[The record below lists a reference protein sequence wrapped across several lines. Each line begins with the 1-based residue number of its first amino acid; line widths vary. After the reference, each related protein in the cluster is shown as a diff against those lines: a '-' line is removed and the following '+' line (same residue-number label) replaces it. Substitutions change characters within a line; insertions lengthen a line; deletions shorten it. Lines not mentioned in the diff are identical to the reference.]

1 MSGGKKPMQLNL
13 WAGGKHW
20 TKKEIKDRTDSE
32 VQPNPEGIAAPA
44 FLTAKQKKAFEQIA
58 GQLQDLG
65 IMGVTDCDTLA
76 RYVVAQDL
84 YAQAVK
90 DLRAL
95 QKLKPKNVEPDRA
108 LESAVA
114 WVDLLKV
121 ADRRIDRYYKQATN
135 AASALGLTITSRCKL
150 VVPKAA
156 EPPKGNK
163 FSRFTPGQEAGSG

>member
-1 MSGGKKPMQLNL
+1 MPGGRKPMQLNL
-13 WAGGKHW
+13 VQGGKHW
-20 TKKEIKDRTDSE
+20 TKDEIEDRISSE
-32 VQPNPEGIAAPA
+32 VQPNPEGIAAPT
-44 FLTAKQKKAFEQIA
+44 FLTAKQKKAFDQIA
-58 GQLQDLG
+58 KQLQDLG

-95 QKLKPKNVEPDRA
+95 QKLKPKNADPDRA
-108 LESAVA
+108 LENAVG

-135 AASALGLTITSRCKL
+135 AASALGLTISSRCKL
-150 VVPKAA
+150 VVPKAE
-156 EPPKGNK
+156 EPKRTNK
-163 FSRFTPGQEAGSG
+163 FAQFGTNQGAGSG